1 LEARGAVEVRV
12 PRELWPR
19 SGGWRGRLV
28 WAAPPGSRVERGQV
42 VAEVEIEKAVLEI
55 ESPVGGVVVWS
66 LPEGSEV
73 GPGSVVVR
81 VEPGGG
87 GG

>member
-1 LEARGAVEVRV
+1 MAVGEAGVVEVRV

-19 SGGWRGRLV
+19 RGGWRGKLV
-28 WAAPPGSRVERGQV
+28 SVARPGSRVEKGQV

-55 ESPVGGVVVWS
+55 ESPVEGVVVWS

-73 GPGSVVVR
+73 EPGSVIVR
-81 VEPGGG
+81 VESGGG
-87 GG
+87 